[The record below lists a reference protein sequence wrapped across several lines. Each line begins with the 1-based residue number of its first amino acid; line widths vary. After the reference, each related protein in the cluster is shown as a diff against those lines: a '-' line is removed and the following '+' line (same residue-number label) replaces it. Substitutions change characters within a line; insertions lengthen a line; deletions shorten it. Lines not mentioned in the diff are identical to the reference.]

1 MIAYIRSIFRSREV
15 LYNLTMREVRGQ
27 YKRTALGQLWSLANP
42 LAAMLIYTFIFS
54 FLFRLP
60 LQIGNPSG
68 LESYSLWLL
77 TGLLPWMFFS
87 RVMNMGTGVLV
98 VNAPLIQK
106 VYFPRA
112 ILPLS
117 LVGLVGFNWLFEMA
131 VLIIALMIA
140 GAFVLPWIPL
150 VLVVMALLAIFAA
163 GIALIFSVTNVH
175 FRDVEHA
182 VTVFTQIWMYLTP
195 VIYPVSL
202 VQTQSDRLGGLLG
215 TPITLLGL
223 YEANPMVSYV
233 SAFRA
238 LLYDNAMPSMT
249 IWLSCIGWSIA
260 TLAFGFFL
268 FSRYEKRLAELL

>member
-1 MIAYIRSIFRSREV
+1 MIEYVKSLIHSREV
-15 LYNLTMREVRGQ
+15 LYNLTMREIRGQ
-27 YKRTALGQLWSLANP
+27 YKRTVLGQLWSLANP

-60 LQIGNPSG
+60 LQVGSPSG
-68 LESYSLWLL
+68 LKSYALWLL
-77 TGLLPWMFFS
+77 IGLLPWMFFS

-98 VNAPLIQK
+98 INAPLIQK

-117 LVGLVGFNWLFEMA
+117 LVGVVGFNWLFEMG
-131 VLIIALMIA
+131 VLLIALLIA

-150 VLVVMALLAIFAA
+150 ILAVMVLLGLFAA

-182 VTVFTQIWMYLTP
+182 VTVFTQIWLYLTP
-195 VIYPVSL
+195 VIYPLTL
-202 VQTQSDRLGGLLG
+202 VQTQSEKLGGLFG
-215 TPITLLGL
+215 TQITLLGL
-223 YEANPMVSYV
+223 YELNPMVSYV
-233 SAFRA
+233 NAFRS
-238 LLYDNAMPSMT
+238 LMYDNAMPSIQ
-249 IWLSCIGWSIA
+249 IWLGCLSWSIIA
-260 TLAFGFFL
+260 IAFGLFL